1 VPPLAKPLCASL
13 ESSGEILNAAAG
25 FRAGP
30 QHRVDAKSGREKF
43 IPKDPQRAKPRAQ
56 RPKMVIMI
64 PLGRD
69 RIAAE
74 DSAASRF
81 SHAGFG
87 GDIRLGEVL

>member
-1 VPPLAKPLCASL
+1 MPPLAEPLFASL
-13 ESSGEILNAAAG
+13 ESNGEILNAFAG
-25 FRAGP
+25 FRARL
-30 QHRVDAKSGREKF
+30 QHRVGANSGREKLL
-43 IPKDPQRAKPRAQ
+43 PKDAQRAKPRAQ